1 MDIQNLFIIKKLNL
15 PKMKQLY
22 NVISYQLFLTIFF
35 LSFFV
40 IFNPKNVQTGT
51 TLATQNI
58 DEYFSA
64 FSYKKEKK
72 ENFEKFDE
80 KKRMELPILFKKRV

>member
-1 MDIQNLFIIKKLNL
+1 
-15 PKMKQLY
+15 MKQLY